1 MTTHEVSPADVKT
14 VKALTQLSSKRTL
27 ELFAGNHGQP
37 LPLDEER

>member
-1 MTTHEVSPADVKT
+1 MADVVQGQTIK
-14 VKALTQLSSKRTL
+14 QLQQASVKRTF